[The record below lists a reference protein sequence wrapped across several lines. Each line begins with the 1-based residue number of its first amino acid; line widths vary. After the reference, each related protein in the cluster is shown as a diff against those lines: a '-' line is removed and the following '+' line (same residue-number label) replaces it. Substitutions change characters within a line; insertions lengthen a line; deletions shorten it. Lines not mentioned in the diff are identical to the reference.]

1 MAKSFYQ
8 KQLKPCPWLLS
19 RKNWWNVAAI
29 TLAETKAYLRVDNI
43 VEDDLIT
50 KLIGSATATVENV
63 LRQPLSAFDPL
74 PDNIH
79 TAILYTIAYLYEY
92 RETADFD
99 AMIKFLRAIL
109 APYRKEEF

>member
-1 MAKSFYQ
+1 MA
-8 KQLKPCPWLLS
+8 
-19 RKNWWNVAAI
+19 VI
-29 TLAETKAYLRVDNI
+29 TLDEEKTYLRVDGTI
-43 VEDDLIT
+43 EDDLIT

-74 PDNIH
+74 PDDIH
-79 TAILYTIAYLYEY
+79 TAVLYTIAYLYEY

-99 AMIKFLRAIL
+99 PMIKFLRAIL

>member
-1 MAKSFYQ
+1 MAKLSYQ
-8 KQLKPCPWLLS
+8 KQLKPCPWPLN
-19 RKNWWNVAAI
+19 RKDWWNVAAI
-29 TLAETKAYLRVDNI
+29 TLVEAKAYLRVDNT

-74 PDNIH
+74 PDDIH
-79 TAILYTIAYLYEY
+79 TAILYTVAYLYEY

-109 APYRKEEF
+109 SPYRKEEF

>member
-1 MAKSFYQ
+1 MAT
-8 KQLKPCPWLLS
+8 
-19 RKNWWNVAAI
+19 V
-29 TLAETKAYLRVDNI
+29 TLAEAKTYLRVDSTT
-43 VEDDLIT
+43 EDDLIT
-50 KLIGSATATVENV
+50 RLIESATTVENV

>member
-1 MAKSFYQ
+1 MAT
-8 KQLKPCPWLLS
+8 
-19 RKNWWNVAAI
+19 V
-29 TLAETKAYLRVDNI
+29 TLAEAKTYLRVDSTT
-43 VEDDLIT
+43 EDDLIT
-50 KLIGSATATVENV
+50 RLIGSATTTVENV

-74 PDNIH
+74 PDDIH

-109 APYRKEEF
+109 TPYRKEEF

>member
-1 MAKSFYQ
+1 MAT
-8 KQLKPCPWLLS
+8 
-19 RKNWWNVAAI
+19 V
-29 TLAETKAYLRVDNI
+29 TLAEAKTYLRVDSTT
-43 VEDDLIT
+43 EDDLIT
-50 KLIGSATATVENV
+50 RLIGSATTTVENV

-109 APYRKEEF
+109 TPYRKEEF